1 MSKKI
6 IDPTRVTTNIAEVGF
21 VLSIAFFIRIM
32 VTLARKD
39 DESASIAASMED
51 IYEWLIG

>member
-21 VLSIAFFIRIM
+21 VLSIAFFIRIV
-32 VTLARKD
+32 VTLMKNDDNRARF
-39 DESASIAASMED
+39 AASMEN
-51 IYEWLIG
+51 I